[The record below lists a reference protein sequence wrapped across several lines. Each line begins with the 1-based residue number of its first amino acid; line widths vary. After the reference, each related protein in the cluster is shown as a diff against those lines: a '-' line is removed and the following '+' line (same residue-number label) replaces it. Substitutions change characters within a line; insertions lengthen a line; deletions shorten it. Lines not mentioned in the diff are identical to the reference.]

1 MEEMSSRRVGEEG
14 EQGKGEGR
22 RSKEQNRKGEVNREE
37 KDDGK
42 GVSRGKRWQERGG
55 KKDAYELCLLYLWL
69 LHDRYKMAVHN
80 WDQIQLYHQELWRKK
95 V

>member
-42 GVSRGKRWQERGG
+42 GVSRGKRWQKR
-55 KKDAYELCLLYLWL
+55 C
-69 LHDRYKMAVHN
+69 
-80 WDQIQLYHQELWRKK
+80 I
-95 V
+95 